1 MEYRF
6 RINQDDLSYLYN
18 SAQARIKAHPEFAEK
33 QKKVIQEHTYFK
45 TEKEALESTIS
56 KMKDNNASYQI
67 WAKTEKE
74 GNIIR
79 IQDYWITTDDN
90 KVKLAA
96 DYLGMALIYDT
107 TKLQNIIDDNVKI
120 DNVIAYD

>member
-6 RINQDDLSYLYN
+6 RINQDDLSYLYD

-33 QKKVIQEHTYFK
+33 QKKVIQEHAYFK
-45 TEKEALESTIS
+45 TEKEALESAIS
-56 KMKDNNASYQI
+56 KMKNKYSSYQI

-74 GNIIR
+74 GDIIR
-79 IQDYWITTDDN
+79 IQDYWIITDDN

-96 DYLGMALIYDT
+96 DYLGMALMYDSSQ
-107 TKLQNIIDDNVKI
+107 LLNIVTN
-120 DNVIAYD
+120 NL